1 MQPNSSPSKPSIP
14 APQRDL
20 AVGTLIEN
28 ALSRLNAY
36 GAEADLKQ
44 DAQATPPPAMHQAA
58 EAQRVYEIAQ
68 SLCDEGNFLQAAPL
82 AMSLAI
88 NTPFDPRF
96 YFTTGRAFQR
106 LGVFN
111 VAATFYEQCM
121 RDGESALPTY
131 RLAECMAGM
140 CRGHEAIALFDKAHE
155 LGRSDEQYRALQ
167 DSALNAIERI
177 RIQSLGNFEP

>member
-1 MQPNSSPSKPSIP
+1 MPH
-14 APQRDL
+14 RDM
-20 AVGTLIEN
+20 AVDAFIES
-28 ALSRLNAY
+28 ALNQLRAY
-36 GAEADLKQ
+36 GAGEAGNP
-44 DAQATPPPAMHQAA
+44 DASARPAPAAQQAA
-58 EAQRVYEIAQ
+58 DAEKAYEIAQ

-88 NTPFDPRF
+88 NSPFDPRF
-96 YFTTGRAFQR
+96 YFATGRAFQR

-111 VAATFYEQCM
+111 VAATFYEQSM

-140 CRGHEAIALFDKAHE
+140 CRGREAVALFDKAFA

-177 RIQSLGNFEP
+177 RIQSLGKH